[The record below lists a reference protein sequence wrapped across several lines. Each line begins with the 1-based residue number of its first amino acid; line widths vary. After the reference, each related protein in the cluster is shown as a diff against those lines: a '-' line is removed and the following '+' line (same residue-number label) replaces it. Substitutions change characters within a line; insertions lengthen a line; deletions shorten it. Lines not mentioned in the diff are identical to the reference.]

1 MLAMKVSLVSD
12 AGRECA
18 SKNPVIVVFVQF
30 FANRLALPSC
40 LQRIR
45 NFMFI
50 GVCSK
55 WSHAYKEQSEASIS
69 HEISL
74 SPDVVIRRTRILSLP
89 EILFEPVSSR
99 PRFQ

>member
-1 MLAMKVSLVSD
+1 MFAMKVSLVSD

-18 SKNPVIVVFVQF
+18 SKNPVIIVFVQS
-30 FANRLALPSC
+30 FAYRFALPSC

-55 WSHAYKEQSEASIS
+55 WSHAYKQQPEANIF

-74 SPDVVIRRTRILSLP
+74 SPYVVIRRTRSLSLRA
-89 EILFEPVSSR
+89 LHFEPVSAR